1 MSAAPHPT
9 MTARRVA
16 EAAYHLCNLADKAET
31 QAARVIALH
40 RAGNCPAAEAA
51 RGLRD
56 EHDRLMLV
64 AHQRANVT
72 FGAGQVRRA
81 LTVERRRRAAAHQAE
96 VA

>member
-1 MSAAPHPT
+1 MSAAPHPNT
-9 MTARRVA
+9 GRRVA
-16 EAAYHLCNLADKAET
+16 EAAYHLVNLSDRAE
-31 QAARVIALH
+31 QHAARVIALH

-56 EHDRLMLV
+56 EHDRLLLV

-72 FGAGQVRRA
+72 YGAAVVRRA